1 MWVSWSI
8 QHRWDKVTRGSA
20 ILRRPLKKGKSMRAL
35 SKTVAFVISFAVVG
49 SAVSAAFA
57 ETQWE
62 RNHPRRDQVNDRLA
76 NQNRRIN
83 RELKEG
89 EITKQQANQLHR
101 EDHAVRQEERDM
113 AKINGGHITKGE
125 QKVLNQQEN
134 AVSRQIG
141 R

>member
-1 MWVSWSI
+1 M
-8 QHRWDKVTRGSA
+8 RTLAKTA
-20 ILRRPLKKGKSMRAL
+20 I
-35 SKTVAFVISFAVVG
+35 FVMSFALVG
-49 SAVSAAFA
+49 STVSAAFA

-62 RNHPRRDQVNDRLA
+62 RNHPRRDQVNDRLT

-83 RELKEG
+83 HELKEG

-101 EDHAVRQEERDM
+101 EDRAIRHEERTM
-113 AKINGGHITKGE
+113 AKFNGGHITKTE
-125 QKVLNQQEN
+125 QKGLNQQEN

>member
-1 MWVSWSI
+1 
-8 QHRWDKVTRGSA
+8 
-20 ILRRPLKKGKSMRAL
+20 MRAL
-35 SKTVAFVISFAVVG
+35 LKPVAVIVSFAVVG

-83 RELKEG
+83 HELKEG
-89 EITKQQANQLHR
+89 ETRQQANQLHR
-101 EDHAVRQEERDM
+101 EDRSIRREERTM
-113 AKINGGHITKGE
+113 AKFDGGHITKGE
-125 QKVLNQQEN
+125 QRALNRQEN
-134 AVSRQIG
+134 APSGQIG